1 MAEQEVDLGKKGH
14 FTVKKGAFRAYLMR
28 KYGKAAF
35 NDNGSIKESYIERL
49 SHESGHVGAMA
60 RSAKGFKHMS
70 HS

>member
-14 FTVKKGAFRAYLMR
+14 FKVKKGAFRAYLMR

-35 NDNGSIKESYIERL
+35 ESDGTIKHSYIERL

-60 RSAKGFKHMS
+60 RTAKGFSKMS